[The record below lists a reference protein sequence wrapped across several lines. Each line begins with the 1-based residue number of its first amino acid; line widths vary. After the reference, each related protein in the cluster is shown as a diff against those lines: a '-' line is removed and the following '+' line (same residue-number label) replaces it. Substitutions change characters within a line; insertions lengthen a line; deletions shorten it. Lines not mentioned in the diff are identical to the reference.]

1 MGTHIVAWMPQL
13 FLSMYQGEEAKIIS
27 TGEAASQLLLALC
40 EMRRAQGGCTL
51 DAMSAAKHVAEI
63 GLELKLTILSQRPPA
78 QRDKL
83 TGEQLLAACEGL
95 KERANAL
102 LTGGYVA
109 GAMRKYV
116 ETVVL

>member
-1 MGTHIVAWMPQL
+1 MGTHIVAWMLQL
-13 FLSMYQGEEAKIIS
+13 FFSMYQGEEAKIIS
-27 TGEAASQLLLALC
+27 TGSAASQLLLALC
-40 EMRRAQGGCTL
+40 EMRRAHGGCTL
-51 DAMSAAKHVAEI
+51 DATSAAKHVAEI
-63 GLELKLTILSQRPPA
+63 GLELKLTILSHRPPA
-78 QRDKL
+78 QRDTL

-116 ETVVL
+116 VA